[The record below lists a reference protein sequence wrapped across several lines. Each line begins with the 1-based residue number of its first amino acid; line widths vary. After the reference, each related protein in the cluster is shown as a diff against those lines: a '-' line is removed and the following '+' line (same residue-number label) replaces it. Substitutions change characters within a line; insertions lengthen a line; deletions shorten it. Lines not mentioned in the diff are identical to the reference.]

1 MEAQVKKIHV
11 QEEINRTLG
20 GWHTEVSL
28 QQLGWTPYLVLQY
41 IQFYQS
47 AYHTPD
53 PYTNRSS

>member
-41 IQFYQS
+41 TFVLPI
-47 AYHTPD
+47 
-53 PYTNRSS
+53 SSSHP